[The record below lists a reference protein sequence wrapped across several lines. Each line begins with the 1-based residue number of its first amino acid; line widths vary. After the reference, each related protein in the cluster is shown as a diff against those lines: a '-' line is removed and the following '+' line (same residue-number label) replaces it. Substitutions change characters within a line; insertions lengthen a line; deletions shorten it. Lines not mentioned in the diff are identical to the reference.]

1 MRLPLHFLSFFL
13 SALPLTT
20 FSPGK
25 FLPRLTDLQ
34 MLRWDSWA
42 HTRTPDWMP
51 GEWALLFF
59 LRGQN
64 IWELITVTLLSH
76 TPAAPLTGHHGGNT
90 DKLIPNPQNTF
101 TKDYQIPCAPLLSV
115 WKVGRKGEKEKKK
128 SAGPPP
134 LCGQSTFKIAPPESG
149 DQQLCRREA
158 KGRGAAP
165 PAAQGVWRSWS
176 DPQMLGRESRHRPS
190 FVT

>member
-25 FLPRLTDLQ
+25 SLPRLTDLQ

-51 GEWALLFF
+51 REWALLFF

-115 WKVGRKGEKEKKK
+115 WKVGRKGEKEEKKVQVHHRSVVRAHSK
-128 SAGPPP
+128 Y
-134 LCGQSTFKIAPPESG
+134 LLQSLEINSCVDGRLKAEVLLRRLLKESG
-149 DQQLCRREA
+149 GAEVILRCSD
-158 KGRGAAP
+158 GRVDI
-165 PAAQGVWRSWS
+165 AQV
-176 DPQMLGRESRHRPS
+176 L
-190 FVT
+190 

>member
-1 MRLPLHFLSFFL
+1 MDGCACKIHFPCVYLCTFFPSFSPL

-42 HTRTPDWMP
+42 HTHTPDWMP

-64 IWELITVTLLSH
+64 IWELITVTLLSR

-115 WKVGRKGEKEKKK
+115 WKVGRKGEKEEKKV
-128 SAGPPP
+128 
-134 LCGQSTFKIAPPESG
+134 L
-149 DQQLCRREA
+149 
-158 KGRGAAP
+158 
-165 PAAQGVWRSWS
+165 VHHRSVVRAHS
-176 DPQMLGRESRHRPS
+176 K
-190 FVT
+190 